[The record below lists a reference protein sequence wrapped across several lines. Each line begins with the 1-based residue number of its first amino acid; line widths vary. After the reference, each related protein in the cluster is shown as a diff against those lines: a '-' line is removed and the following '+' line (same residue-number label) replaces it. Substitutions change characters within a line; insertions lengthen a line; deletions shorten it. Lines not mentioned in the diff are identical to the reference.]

1 MDSTQ
6 DHSNKNNLEAG
17 VRKMFFKIG
26 VFKNFAIFTEN
37 IRVLKS
43 LFLVKLQSSDQQLY

>member
-1 MDSTQ
+1 MESTQ

-26 VFKNFAIFTEN
+26 VFKFRLFTEN
-37 IRVLKS
+37 IRVLES
-43 LFLVKLQSSDQQLY
+43 LFLVKLQSSDQQRY